1 MELAYKPDF
10 EEARQR
16 WDAFW
21 EGEIIG
27 RPCAAIRAPKE
38 GVPLV
43 EPCPYLDGWDG
54 DFDDALAR
62 YEEWAAAT
70 YFGGEAMPY
79 FVPSFG
85 PDQFAA
91 FVGAKLERSA
101 ESRSTTWAVPFV
113 QDWDEVLPFRLD
125 SQNPWW
131 RKMLD
136 FLRQIA
142 QVGEGKFLAGMIDLH
157 SNFDALVGVRG
168 AQQLCLDLMDQPE
181 TVQRAMQ
188 SAREIHPLVYEAVFE
203 AGNMAKWGSL
213 GWLPFYSRG
222 RYVTTQCDFV
232 GLISPQ
238 IFDRFVLPALA
249 EESALVDHSVY
260 HLDGRDALPHL
271 DSLLGIEQLDGI
283 QWVPG
288 SGSPPLIEWI
298 DLLRTIQNAGKCLD
312 IYCSAEEVKVFHRE
326 LKPTKAFYRVST
338 ETEREAR
345 DLLKWL
351 EQNT

>member
-1 MELAYKPDF
+1 MDLAYKPDF

-38 GVPLV
+38 GVPPV
-43 EPCPYLDGWDG
+43 DPPPYLDGWDG
-54 DFDDALAR
+54 DFDGALAR

-70 YFGGEAMPY
+70 YFGGEAIPY
-79 FVPSFG
+79 MAPSFG

-91 FVGAKLERSA
+91 FLGAKLERSPD
-101 ESRSTTWAVPFV
+101 SLSTTWAVPFV

-131 RKMLD
+131 RKMSD

-142 QVGEGKFLAGMIDLH
+142 QVGEGKFLAGMLDLH
-157 SNFDALVGVRG
+157 GNFDALAAVRG
-168 AQQLCLDLMDQPE
+168 PERLCLDLADQPE
-181 TVQRAMQ
+181 TVQRAIE
-188 SAREIHPLVYEAVFE
+188 SARRIFPQVYEGLFE
-203 AGNMAKWGSL
+203 AGNMAKWGSI
-213 GWLPFYSRG
+213 GWLPFYASG
-222 RYVTTQCDFV
+222 RFLSSQCDFAALV
-232 GLISPQ
+232 SPKM
-238 IFDRFVLPALA
+238 FDRFILPAL
-249 EESALVDHSVY
+249 EEECSLVDHSVY
-260 HLDGRDALPHL
+260 HLDGPDALPHL
-271 DSLLGIEQLDGI
+271 DSLLGIERLDGI

-288 SGSPPLIEWI
+288 SGNPPLIEWM
-298 DLLRTIQNAGKCLD
+298 DLLKTIQNAGKCLH
-312 IYCSAEEVKVFHRE
+312 IYCTAEEVKVFHRE
-326 LKPTKAFYRVST
+326 LKPNRVLYHVST